1 MRFNQDQK
9 APTLRVYP
17 RDISPHALVVG
28 DPNRAAEAARLL
40 DKAEEVGNFREYR
53 TFTGIYAGKRVT
65 ISSHGVGSSGA
76 SVCFHELFQCGVRNI
91 IRAGTCGALIPGI
104 RDGDQIIASGAIRE
118 DGCSEH
124 LAPMSFPAISDRLV
138 TRALE
143 AAAFEMGIENP
154 CVGLVLS
161 QSYFYPG
168 ILPNETDIWLKT
180 GLAVAVEMEVAPLL
194 VMASL
199 QGVRAGAILTSDGNL
214 TQDSDP
220 EHYDPHREVV
230 EEGKL
235 KMLKIALKALVRL
248 AD

>member
-1 MRFNQDQK
+1 MHLNPEQRT
-9 APTLRVYP
+9 PTLRVRP
-17 RDISPHALVVG
+17 MDIAHHALVVG
-28 DPNRAAEAARLL
+28 DPNRAADAAQLL

-76 SVCFHELFQCGVRNI
+76 NLCFYELFQCGVRNI
-91 IRAGTCGALIPGI
+91 IRAGTCGAMVAGI
-104 RDGDQIIASGAIRE
+104 QDGDQIIATGAIRE

-124 LAPMSFPAISDRLV
+124 LAPMSFPAVSDRLV

-143 AAAFEMGIENP
+143 SASVEMGIENP
-154 CVGLVLS
+154 HVGLVLS
-161 QSYFYPG
+161 QAYFYPG
-168 ILPNETDIWLKT
+168 ILPNETDAWLKT
-180 GLAVAVEMEVAPLL
+180 GLVVAVEMEVAPLL

-220 EHYDPHREVV
+220 DHYDPHRNIV